1 MSSPPLSRTL
11 WIAFFVAPA
20 LALMAI
26 FMLAPALAAFS
37 YALYDWKAFSRGD
50 FVGFKHFIR
59 LAEPPYRG
67 MFLAALGHNAITF
80 LVKLTIQNGIAL
92 LIAYALY
99 QRPIGAR
106 FFRGTLFL
114 PVILSLVIVGY
125 LWQLFLHPLFGP
137 ITLFMMDI
145 VGLEQFAPLGDS
157 RFALATTI
165 LMSIWRNVGFPTIV
179 FLAGMN
185 AIPDEI
191 IKAARIDGAN
201 DWQIFRRIILPN
213 LGPAFTIIVILT
225 FIGAFEWFDLPFVIG
240 GATGNPAN
248 SLDTMALMFFRLSFG
263 DTSSPVTD
271 VGLGGAVSVVLFAIV
286 LAGSKF
292 GADYLRKREVKA

>member
-1 MSSPPLSRTL
+1 MPRSFWITL
-11 WIAFFVAPA
+11 FIAPA
-20 LALMAI
+20 LVLMAM
-26 FMLAPALAAFS
+26 FTLWPAFAALS
-37 YALYDWKAFSRGD
+37 YSLYDWKAFTRAD
-50 FVGFKHFIR
+50 FVGMKHFIR
-59 LAEPPYRG
+59 LTEPPWRG
-67 MFLAALGHNAITF
+67 MLLAALSHNAMTF
-80 LVKLTIQNGIAL
+80 LVKFFVQNGLAL
-92 LIAYALY
+92 LLAYGLY
-99 QRPIGAR
+99 QRPWGAR

-137 ITLFMMDI
+137 ITLIMMDW
-145 VGLEQFAPLGDS
+145 VGLNEFAPLGDS

-165 LMSIWRNVGFPTIV
+165 LMSIWRNIGFPTIV

-185 AIPDEI
+185 AIPEEI

-201 DWQIFRRIILPN
+201 DWRIFRRIIVPN
-213 LGPAFTIIVILT
+213 LGPSFTIIVILT

-271 VGLGGAVSVVLFAIV
+271 VGLGGAVSVVLFSLV
-286 LAGSKF
+286 LIGSKF
-292 GADYLRKREVKA
+292 GADALRKREVKG